1 MTKRYLK
8 DLIDNGTGQRIRW
21 SGMGGAELEGVVLH
35 RERTWVHVLF
45 DCRDQPA
52 TVPAK
57 EVSPLFTSNPGSR
70 VTDALDCASAAAV
83 DPFEPYPG

>member
-8 DLIDNGTGQRIRW
+8 DLIDSGTGQRVRW
-21 SGMGGAELEGVVLH
+21 SGMVGAEYEGVVLYRDH
-35 RERTWVHVLF
+35 NWVHVLF

-52 TVPAK
+52 TLPAK
-57 EVSPLFTSNPGSR
+57 EVSPLFASNPGRR

>member
-21 SGMGGAELEGVVLH
+21 SGVGGAELEGVVLH

-45 DCRDQPA
+45 DSRDQPA
-52 TVPAK
+52 TVPAS
-57 EVSPLFTSNPGSR
+57 EVSPLFASSPGRR
-70 VTDALDCASAAAV
+70 VADALDCASAAAV